1 MARASYQRIDHIRLG
16 KKPAT
21 VELVKANHKP
31 VTVCPT
37 PSIGV
42 LRPVREDEPRR
53 PYRPMLRLKV

>member
-1 MARASYQRIDHIRLG
+1 MTRASYQRIDNIRIG

-21 VELVKANHKP
+21 VALVKANHTT

-42 LRPVREDEPRR
+42 LRPVREDGVRR
-53 PYRPMLRLKV
+53 PYRPMLHLKV